1 MAVMVMDIG
10 TILTGLMVG
19 VIQTMGILH
28 IGALVMVGDILIM
41 ADIIVLH
48 FMADITALTT
58 TTATV
63 MEIILHTTE
72 EEEIQHIFQAEV
84 PIGIVQIKMQLEEI
98 LTRALK

>member
-1 MAVMVMDIG
+1 MVMAVMVMDMDIG

-19 VIQTMGILH
+19 VIQTMDILH
-28 IGALVMVGDILIM
+28 IGALVMVGAILI
-41 ADIIVLH
+41 
-48 FMADITALTT
+48 MADITALTT

-72 EEEIQHIFQAEV
+72 EEEIQHILQAEV
-84 PIGIVQIKMQLEEI
+84 PIGIVQIKMRMEEI